1 MPENDDTSSK
11 DDLKTIVSYERLLYL
26 FLVKIKY
33 LINSVYLSNIEADIS
48 NDCYFRTTFVIFLII
63 NGEVYHLSLNVVQ
76 QLFMHAI
83 FRLFL
88 FLLIYIYKI
97 LKQKIPNFT
106 FFLLLSSTNDK

>member
-11 DDLKTIVSYERLLYL
+11 DDLKAIVSYERLLYL

-83 FRLFL
+83 FR
-88 FLLIYIYKI
+88 
-97 LKQKIPNFT
+97 
-106 FFLLLSSTNDK
+106 

>member
-1 MPENDDTSSK
+1 MPENDDTSSN

-83 FRLFL
+83 FRLF
-88 FLLIYIYKI
+88 FLLFYLFIFIKI
-97 LKQKIPNFT
+97 LKQKISNFIY
-106 FFLLLSSTNDK
+106 FLL